1 MTTAARLRLFVVR
14 ELREAL
20 RGRWFVA
27 YSAIFLVGG
36 VLLMALG
43 ARDTMLTGFRGYA
56 RALTGLVHFGILFV
70 PLMAL
75 FPAAAAIAE
84 ERENGTLEYLLAQ
97 PVTRGEVFLGKWI
110 GVSAAVA
117 GAITAGYLPAGGIAV
132 LRGVPV
138 SFVLASYGYLLL
150 LALSFVSIGL
160 GLSAVAETR
169 GRAITIGLVI
179 WLGAIALGSLG
190 AITAFVRWG
199 APPELLVAW
208 TYVNPA
214 EAFRLAMVAL
224 IDPDLGILGPVGSSI
239 ASKAGS
245 ATVLRGAALSLALW
259 AVVPALFGALGRLG
273 RRAGV

>member
-1 MTTAARLRLFVVR
+1 MTTAGRLRLFVVR

-27 YSAIFLVGG
+27 YSAVFLVGG
-36 VLLMALG
+36 VLLIGLA

-70 PLMAL
+70 PLLAL
-75 FPAAAAIAE
+75 FPAAGAIAE

-117 GAITAGYLPAGGIAV
+117 GAITAGYLPAGAVAV

-138 SFVLASYGYLLL
+138 SFVLASYAYLLM
-150 LALSFVSIGL
+150 LALAFVSIGL
-160 GLSAVAETR
+160 GFSALSETR
-169 GRAITIGLVI
+169 GRAVTLGLVA
-179 WLGAIALGSLG
+179 WLVAIALGSLG
-190 AITAFVRWG
+190 AVTAFVRWG
-199 APPELLVAW
+199 APADLLIVW
-208 TYVNPA
+208 SFVNPA

-224 IDPDLGILGPVGSSI
+224 IDPDLGMLGPVGSSI
-239 ASKAGS
+239 AARAGTS
-245 ATVLRGAALSLALW
+245 TVLLGTAISLALW
-259 AVVPALFGALGRLG
+259 AVVPAVAGGLGRFR